1 MAFPHGG
8 SSFSQLCQKC
18 TLPGGPVNSQQPQIH
33 VHLLLLAT
41 SWLSVW
47 LLALYKGI
55 EQVTKTDDMV
65 YYTQTQGVNVASQ
78 KPHKKVCIMTLI

>member
-1 MAFPHGG
+1 
-8 SSFSQLCQKC
+8 
-18 TLPGGPVNSQQPQIH
+18 
-33 VHLLLLAT
+33 
-41 SWLSVW
+41 
-47 LLALYKGI
+47 LYKGI